1 MPQDSSEDESTFSHE
16 EANVNHKVDNKM
28 GRKKT
33 RRGGRRRNWYNN
45 FSSDEYYQDH
55 YKRSFVKSCL
65 KGITPK
71 PSSIHDNNLLR
82 KDENGTGKVTIANH
96 SIIHAKA
103 IWVPKHQLTNMR
115 GPNGGWVPSKVE

>member
-16 EANVNHKVDNKM
+16 EANVNHKVDNKT

-55 YKRSFVKSCL
+55 YKRHFVKSCL
-65 KGITPK
+65 KGSIRK

-82 KDENGTGKVTIANH
+82 KDGNGTGKVTIA
-96 SIIHAKA
+96 KV
-103 IWVPKHQLTNMR
+103 IWVPKHELTNMR